1 MRLGTRAA
9 TQAAALLACLA
20 LGSQAAYAEKVG
32 VAAAVNPDAY
42 SSLSGAPNKQLS
54 IGKSIFYN
62 ERISTDAS
70 GVVQVLLVDGS
81 TFTVGAN
88 SDLVIDRFVY
98 DPRKKSGEIVA
109 TFSKGAMR
117 YIGGKISKN
126 EDGVTVKTPS
136 GSLAIRGG
144 MVQGNLAGGNSIF
157 SFLYGEELTFTGSNG
172 QTYTVYQPGYTLDFN
187 GGQPTVR
194 PTTPADTQLLMAALT
209 NSNTNTSGVTTP
221 DGPPQSRQQLAETL
235 SMQQLIA
242 DATATMI
249 DDEIARQQMHLPT
262 GPGSTPSGPSTFE
275 VTDGGYATG
284 IVTSDIPQEN
294 FVNIVSSTGPND
306 FKLDGSNASI
316 ILRDFGGTDP
326 AVDRYV
332 LGYQSSQGSPNALP
346 GLSTSMTLS
355 VFQNNNTAYQAASA
369 AGYFISGNPNNQN
382 SALCSNCSFMNW
394 GAFGTIMTFGSN
406 ADPDNFIDT
415 ISPGWWI
422 TAKLP
427 RGSDLPTTGS
437 ATYNGTAVGSVVVG
451 SGPAYVA
458 AGNLGMD
465 WNFASR
471 KGTLSISNFDANSP
485 NGPLNV
491 SGAMSAPG
499 QVNRFSGSLS
509 GTAGAAGSVSGGA
522 YGSFA
527 ARGNDPVAGIIGN
540 WHATNNT
547 NYRATGI
554 FGGSR

>member
-1 MRLGTRAA
+1 MIGTRAA
-9 TQAAALLACLA
+9 AAILVAGLTLSPKTVL
-20 LGSQAAYAEKVG
+20 AEKVG

-42 SSLSGAPNKQLS
+42 SSLSDAPNQQLS

-81 TFTVGAN
+81 TFTVGSN
-88 SDLVIDRFVY
+88 SNLVIDRFVY
-98 DPRKKSGEIVA
+98 DPRKKTGEIVA
-109 TFSKGAMR
+109 TFSKGTMR
-117 YIGGKISKN
+117 YIGGKISKS
-126 EDGVTVKTPS
+126 EDGVTVKTPA

-157 SFLYGEELTFTGSNG
+157 SFLYGEELTFTGKNG

-187 GGQPTVR
+187 GGQPVVR
-194 PTTPADTQLLMAALT
+194 ATTAADTQLLMAALT

-242 DATATMI
+242 DATATQI
-249 DDEIARQQMHLPT
+249 DDTIARELANMHTPT
-262 GPGSTPSGPSTFE
+262 PDTPSPDAPITL
-275 VTDGGYATG
+275 TDGGYATG
-284 IVTSDIPQEN
+284 IVTSDDPQPG
-294 FVNIVSSTGPND
+294 FVNIVSGTGPND
-306 FKLDGSNASI
+306 FKLDGSNATI
-316 ILRDFGGTDP
+316 ILRDFSGGDP

-355 VFQNNNTAYQAASA
+355 VFQNSNTAYEAASA

-422 TAKLP
+422 TAKIP
-427 RGSDLPTTGS
+427 SAADLPQTGT

-458 AGNLGMD
+458 AGDLGMD

-471 KGTLSISNFDANSP
+471 KGTLSISNFDANSQ

-491 SGAMSAPG
+491 SGPMSAPR

-509 GTAGAAGSVSGGA
+509 GMAGIAGSVSGGA

-527 ARGNDPVAGIIGN
+527 ARGNDPAAGIIGN
-540 WHATNNT
+540 WHASNNT

-554 FGGSR
+554 FGASR

>member
-126 EDGVTVKTPS
+126 EDGVTVKTPA

-144 MVQGNLAGGNSIF
+144 MMQGSLAGQNSIF

-172 QTYTVYQPGYTLDFN
+172 QTQTVYQPGYTLDFSTYPP
-187 GGQPTVR
+187 QIR
-194 PTTPADTQLLMAALT
+194 PTTPEDTARLMAALT
-209 NSNTNTSGVTTP
+209 NSNTNTAGVVVP
-221 DGPPQSRQQLAETL
+221 NNAPPQPNELATLL

-242 DATATMI
+242 DATATQI
-249 DDEIARQQMHLPT
+249 DGEILRQLQNLQDASNDSAGPT
-262 GPGSTPSGPSTFE
+262 IATTLGGYGATPFFIGEDYGESFYYEEVGLGLGMDPSDFSFDQSTGTTTLTLRNTFTNGETSVGRIVLGYGSTGNPNSNLRSATLFTPSGAPYQTTNAVGFLAAEPIQLCDNCDFIKWGSF
-275 VTDGGYATG
+275 GAG
-284 IVTSDIPQEN
+284 
-294 FVNIVSSTGPND
+294 VNYHPPEYPYG
-306 FKLDGSNASI
+306 
-316 ILRDFGGTDP
+316 R
-326 AVDRYV
+326 
-332 LGYQSSQGSPNALP
+332 
-346 GLSTSMTLS
+346 
-355 VFQNNNTAYQAASA
+355 TANI
-369 AGYFISGNPNNQN
+369 GV
-382 SALCSNCSFMNW
+382 
-394 GAFGTIMTFGSN
+394 
-406 ADPDNFIDT
+406 
-415 ISPGWWI
+415 GWWTAANI
-422 TAKLP
+422 TAFSQLP
-427 RGSDLPTTGS
+427 QTGS
-437 ATYNGTAVGSVVVG
+437 ASYAGSAVGSIVT
-451 SGPAYVA
+451 
-458 AGNLGMD
+458 AGEYGYFTQTGRGDLGMT

-471 KGTLSISNFDANSP
+471 RGTLSISNFDVANGST
-485 NGPLNV
+485 PLNM
-491 SGAMSAPG
+491 SGTMTMPG
-499 QVNRFSGSLS
+499 AVNRFSGNLG
-509 GTAGAAGSVSGGA
+509 GTVGQASATGGA

-527 ARGNDPVAGIIGN
+527 AKGSDPAAGVLGS
-540 WHATNNT
+540 WHARANGGA
-547 NYRATGI
+547 YQATGI
-554 FGGSR
+554 FGGRR